1 MELIADAMRE
11 RRPLLLLPAALVSN
25 LVSIVYVCQGCLIVL
40 SGALS
45 SHDLIVVSGGNDASA
60 YVVCRRPSWQF

>member
-11 RRPLLLLPAALVSN
+11 RRPLLLPALVSN

-45 SHDLIVVSGGNDASA
+45 SHDLIVVSGGNVMMRVA

>member
-11 RRPLLLLPAALVSN
+11 RRPLLLPALVSN